1 MPIGVR
7 LSQHCRKLLALRI
20 AGSLRRAALPIAIQ
34 ASITLSVATQEA
46 LGSEIEIGASL
57 AAARLQLQQTE
68 SKIAVDTDEGLWH
81 ILVARQGDRLV
92 NLLFEQDR
100 LRYISYD
107 FHLGPYQPQ
116 PGSIAH
122 CDASFKTAVDQ
133 LSASYGTGSYKRVMT
148 WPEREITMTWRG
160 GDYYAVARELSD
172 LGGCL
177 LVKAMIFDG
186 DEAAFKAFDKR
197 LKRP

>member
-1 MPIGVR
+1 MLLISAVVCVM
-7 LSQHCRKLLALRI
+7 LS
-20 AGSLRRAALPIAIQ
+20 
-34 ASITLSVATQEA
+34 ATARQA

-57 AAARLQLQQTE
+57 AAARQQLQLAE
-68 SKIAVDTDEGLWH
+68 SKIAVDHDEGLWH
-81 ILVARQGDRLV
+81 ILVARQSNRMI

-116 PGSIAH
+116 PGSIAR

-133 LSASYGTGSYKRVMT
+133 LSASYGAGTYSRVMS
-148 WPEREITMTWRG
+148 WPEREITMTWSG
-160 GDYYAVARELSD
+160 EDHYAVARELSD
-172 LGGCL
+172 LSGCL

>member
-1 MPIGVR
+1 M
-7 LSQHCRKLLALRI
+7 ALT
-20 AGSLRRAALPIAIQ
+20 A
-34 ASITLSVATQEA
+34 ATQTA
-46 LGSEIEIGASL
+46 HGSEIEIGASL
-57 AAARLQLQQTE
+57 RAARQQLQQTE
-68 SKIAVDTDEGLWH
+68 SKIAVDAEEGLWH
-81 ILVARQGDRLV
+81 ILVASQSNRMV

-107 FHLGPYQPQ
+107 FHLGPYQSQ
-116 PGSIAH
+116 LGSIAR

-133 LSASYGTGSYKRVMT
+133 LSASYGAGTYNRVMT

-160 GDYYAVARELSD
+160 EDYYAVARELSD

-186 DEAAFKAFDKR
+186 DEAAFKTFDGR